1 LPAVYDGA
9 VTLLWLLWMA
19 VVVLVVVD
27 MVLRYRRHVLS
38 GRALAVWVFVVVVLP
53 IAGVAV
59 YVIVRVVSLARREPN
74 LG

>member
-1 LPAVYDGA
+1 MPAVCYRA
-9 VTLLWLLWMA
+9 VTLLWLLWMG

-27 MVLRYRRHVLS
+27 LVLRHRRHVLS

-53 IAGVAV
+53 IAGVAA
-59 YVIVRVVSLARREPN
+59 YVVVRLVSLARRVPN